1 MKLTF
6 TTVGLLSKNRIKD
19 YEYEEYILPK
29 SYIAIFVQGLHKITK
44 NMLQHAVQLVQ
55 ANHTLKIKL
64 RFRMTH
70 HERAGARV

>member
-1 MKLTF
+1 MKRTF
-6 TTVGLLSKNRIKD
+6 TAVGLLSENRIKD

-29 SYIAIFVQGLHKITK
+29 SYIAIFGYGLHKTTK

-55 ANHTLKIKL
+55 ANPTLKINL